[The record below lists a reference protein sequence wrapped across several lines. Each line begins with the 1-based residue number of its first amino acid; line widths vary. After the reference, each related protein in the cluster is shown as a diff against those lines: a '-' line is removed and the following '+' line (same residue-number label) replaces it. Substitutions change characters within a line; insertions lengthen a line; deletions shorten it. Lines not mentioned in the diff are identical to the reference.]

1 MADDLSVKYS
11 AGFVE
16 GWIEKVLAL
25 HPDLANGDV
34 ALDHLQIIVNAY
46 DEHRRNIGVFR
57 NVIRQIKDNVN
68 TGANL

>member
-25 HPDLANGDV
+25 HPDLANGD
-34 ALDHLQIIVNAY
+34 AAIQHLQIVVGAY
-46 DEHRRNIGVFR
+46 DEHRKNIGVFR
-57 NVIRQIKDNVN
+57 TVMQQIKDNVN
-68 TGANL
+68 VGANL